1 MKRKIL
7 ITIIFLIVIVCVMET
22 SAQAPQRST
31 ELPITLKAEHQ
42 EFTEDRAIASGS
54 VEISWEEYKI
64 YADYME
70 YNLKTK
76 EIMAKGR
83 VTMISKETVLSGEK
97 LNFNLNDRTGVIYDV
112 YGQVPPTVT
121 YKTDK
126 LTQVDNDTLTFD
138 KINFTSCTQL
148 VPRWKISCSKG
159 KIKKDKY
166 IAMNS
171 VLFKIKK
178 IPVFYLPYLRYP
190 LTDSGRAT
198 GFLFPGIGRSDLRGF
213 FLFNS
218 FYWNIKSNVDLT
230 LGLDYYGK
238 AGIGVYEEFR
248 YLFKHMDGN
257 IKFYYFKY
265 KPGVVLE
272 EGEKPPDDNSFYSK
286 NTSDYLLEMN
296 HKQDI
301 NFLNTKIIVNID
313 KQSDANFLRLF
324 SNDFDAVLRR
334 ISRSSV
340 SLTSNFANNIRF
352 SVNAAINDTYFTFNN
367 TSQSLRYLPTI
378 SLNWNQQKIWILPG
392 RFSLDTSYSNV
403 QRVGK
408 GYDEDEGLYVPN
420 ISSQRFNIQAIYS
433 LNMIKTP
440 WLSVNTN
447 LSSKHSF
454 YAKSR
459 DPNID
464 ISKPEAILDE
474 PLHLSYNT
482 AAVEMKGPIF
492 SRIFALKN
500 SKWKHLIEPKITMR
514 YVTQVDPAERRKLIP
529 VDYFDYPSYS
539 FVGFSLTNRLLT
551 KGNTASSASEV
562 LSYIVSQNYYFEPE
576 LAHRGR
582 TINGKFPEF
591 SELTNLLRFRPF
603 QFFSLDVQLIYNYF
617 LENEKFLN
625 NFTRIRIDLTYNNRK
640 SFLWGNFTYTRYVN
654 PYVSKGY
661 VFNRDVIGGKLNLDI
676 PGFPIK
682 LNSNINYDI
691 TAKEFRYGSTK
702 IILDYQCLKLIG
714 ELRMFR
720 YSGRIETQFNVGITF
735 GNLGMVKDYLGV
747 QD

>member
-1 MKRKIL
+1 MKQKNLIL
-7 ITIIFLIVIVCVMET
+7 IIFLIVCMMDAA
-22 SAQAPQRST
+22 AQAPQRST

-54 VEISWEEYKI
+54 VEISWEDYKI

-97 LNFNLNDRTGVIYDV
+97 LQFNLNDRTGVIYDV
-112 YGQVPPTVT
+112 YGQVPPSVS

-148 VPRWKISCSKG
+148 VPRWRISCTKG

-166 IAMNS
+166 IDMNN
-171 VLFKIKK
+171 VVFKIKK
-178 IPVFYLPYLRYP
+178 IPVFYVPYLRYP
-190 LTDSGRAT
+190 LTESGRAT
-198 GFLFPGIGRSDLRGF
+198 GFLFPGIGRSNLRGF

-218 FYWNIKSNVDLT
+218 FYWNIKPNVDLT

-238 AGIGVYEEFR
+238 AGIGLNEEFR
-248 YLFKHMDGN
+248 YLFKFMDGD

-265 KPGVVLE
+265 KPGVVLA
-272 EGEKPPDDNSFYSK
+272 EGEKAPADNSFYSM
-286 NTSDYLLEMN
+286 NSSDYLLEMN
-296 HKQDI
+296 HKQSI
-301 NFLNTKIIVNID
+301 NFLNTKIIVSID

-352 SVNAAINDTYFTFNN
+352 SVNGAIHDTYYTFNN
-367 TSQSLRYLPTI
+367 SSQSLRYLPSI

-392 RFSLDTSYSNV
+392 RFSLDTSYSSV

-408 GYDEDEGLYVPN
+408 SYDEDEGLYVTD
-420 ISSQRFNIQAIYS
+420 ISSQRFNIQTIYS
-433 LNMIKTP
+433 LSMIRTP
-440 WLSVNTN
+440 WLAVKTD

-459 DPNID
+459 DPNIS

-492 SRIFALKN
+492 SKIFEFKN

-514 YVTQVDPAERRKLIP
+514 YVTQVDPDERVKLIP
-529 VDYFDYPSYS
+529 VDNFDYPSYS

-551 KGNTASSASEV
+551 KGKTASSASEV
-562 LSYIVSQNYYFEPE
+562 LSYIVSQDYYFEPE

-582 TINGKFPEF
+582 TINGEFPEF
-591 SELTNLLRFRPF
+591 SELTNTLRFRPF
-603 QFFSLDVQLIYNYF
+603 KYFSLDAQLIYNYF
-617 LENEKFLN
+617 LESETFLN
-625 NFTRIRIDLTYNNRK
+625 NFTRIRVNLSYTNRN
-640 SFLWGNFTYTRYVN
+640 SFLWGNFNFTRYVN
-654 PYVSKGY
+654 PYLTKTH
-661 VFNRDVIGGKLNLDI
+661 VFNRDVIGGRLNLDI

-682 LNSNINYDI
+682 LDSNINYDI
-691 TAKEFRYGSTK
+691 TAKEFRYGSTR
-702 IILDYQCLKLIG
+702 IIFDYQCLKLIG

-720 YSGRIETQFNVGITF
+720 YGGRIETQFNVGITF
-735 GNLGMVKDYLGV
+735 GNLGMVKDYLGI

>member
-1 MKRKIL
+1 MKRKTLIL
-7 ITIIFLIVIVCVMET
+7 IIFLIICVLEAA
-22 SAQAPQRST
+22 AQVPQRST
-31 ELPITLKAEHQ
+31 ELPIILKAEHQ
-42 EFTEDRAIASGS
+42 EFTEDKVIASVN
-54 VEISWEEYKI
+54 VEISWEEYRV

-83 VTMISKETVLSGEK
+83 VTMISRETVLSGEK
-97 LNFNLNDRTGVIYDV
+97 LQFNLKDRTGVLYDV
-112 YGQVPPTVT
+112 YGQVPPSVT

-138 KINFTSCTQL
+138 KINFTSCNQL
-148 VPRWKISCSKG
+148 VPRWKFSCSRG
-159 KIKKDKY
+159 KIKKEKY
-166 IAMNS
+166 IAMNH
-171 VLFKIKK
+171 VVFKIKK
-178 IPVFYLPYLRYP
+178 IPVFYVPYLRYP
-190 LTDSGRAT
+190 LNDSGRAT
-198 GFLFPGIGRSDLRGF
+198 GFLFPGIGRSNLRGF

-218 FYWNIKSNVDLT
+218 FYWNIKPNVDLT

-248 YLFKHMDGN
+248 YLFKSMDGG

-265 KPGVVLE
+265 KPSVVLA
-272 EGEKPPDDNSFYSK
+272 EGQKPPADNSFYSK
-286 NTSDYLLEMN
+286 NSNDYLLEMN

-301 NFLNTKIIVNID
+301 NFLDTKIIVSID

-352 SVNAAINDTYFTFNN
+352 SVNAAINDTYYTFNN
-367 TSQSLRYLPTI
+367 SSLSVRYLPNI
-378 SLNWNQQKIWILPG
+378 SFNWNQQKIWFLPG
-392 RFSLDTSYSNV
+392 RFSLETSFSNV

-408 GYDEDEGLYVPN
+408 SFDEDQGLYLSD
-420 ISSQRFNIQAIYS
+420 ISSQRINIKPMYS
-433 LNMIKTP
+433 LSMIKTP
-440 WLSVNTN
+440 WLSVKTDI
-447 LSSKHSF
+447 SSINSI
-454 YAKSR
+454 YLKSK

-474 PLHLSYNT
+474 PLVLSYNS
-482 AAVEMKGPIF
+482 ASVEMKGPIF
-492 SRIFALKN
+492 SRIFEFKN

-514 YVTQVDPAERRKLIP
+514 YVTQVDPADRQKLIP

-551 KGNTASSASEV
+551 KGKTASSASEV
-562 LSYIVSQNYYFEPE
+562 LSLGVSQDYYFDPE

-582 TINGKFPEF
+582 TINGKFPGF
-591 SELTNLLRFRPF
+591 SELTTTLRFIPF
-603 QFFSLDVQLIYNYF
+603 QHLSLDAQLIYNYF
-617 LENEKFLN
+617 LESEKFMN
-625 NFTRIRIDLTYNNRK
+625 NFTRIRVNLSYTNRK
-640 SFLWGNFTYTRYVN
+640 SFLWGNFNFTRYVN
-654 PYVSKGY
+654 PYAAKEY
-661 VFNRDVIGGKLNLDI
+661 VFNRDVIGGRINLDI

-682 LNSNINYDI
+682 LDSNINYDI
-691 TAKEFRYGSTK
+691 TDKEFRYGSTK
-702 IILDYQCLKLIG
+702 IIFDYQCIKFIG
-714 ELRMFR
+714 ELRMFK
-720 YSGRIETQFNVGITF
+720 YGGRIETQFNAGITF